1 MAKSSH
7 RTNSG
12 YGWTTVS
19 LSRPESL
26 IYLTKIISN
35 SQPAAAHAVPRTSQK
50 KRSVNR
56 YLLSLSFM
64 AGAKLEVMAL
74 FRQSRR

>member
-26 IYLTKIISN
+26 IHLTKIVSN
-35 SQPAAAHAVPRTSQK
+35 TQPTAAHAVPRTSQK
-50 KRSVNR
+50 KRTANW
-56 YLLSLSFM
+56 YLVLLSFM
-64 AGAKLEVMAL
+64 DVKLEVKAL

>member
-26 IYLTKIISN
+26 IHLTKIVSN
-35 SQPAAAHAVPRTSQK
+35 TQPTAAHAVPRTSQK
-50 KRSVNR
+50 KRSTNR
-56 YLLSLSFM
+56 YLGLLSFM
-64 AGAKLEVMAL
+64 DAKLGVKTL